1 MVKDNFQVFMDHFSV
16 LGDFFYECLLNL
28 SRVVQRCEEDNL
40 VLNWDKYHYIVKEG
54 IVLGH
59 RV

>member
-1 MVKDNFQVFMDHFSV
+1 MFIDDFSLV
-16 LGDFFYECLLNL
+16 GDTFDECLLNL